1 MPAVKECKGELPKSK
16 SQSKESNRGMELLLT
31 RRILSSTRL
40 KLLYILIGLALLILS
55 LVTQIRISFNQYE
68 SEPRL
73 SLLYEL
79 SDETTS
85 SLSSPLA
92 DLPCANTNI
101 ADSGVDETITVHS
114 YAYF

>member
-1 MPAVKECKGELPKSK
+1 
-16 SQSKESNRGMELLLT
+16 MELLLT